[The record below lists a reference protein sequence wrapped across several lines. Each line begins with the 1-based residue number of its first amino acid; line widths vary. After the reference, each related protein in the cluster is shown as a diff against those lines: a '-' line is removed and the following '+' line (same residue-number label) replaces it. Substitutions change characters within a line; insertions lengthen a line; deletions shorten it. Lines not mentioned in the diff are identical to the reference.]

1 MTFRT
6 TIRSLAVS
14 AGLGLTVPATVSAQ
28 TPLTIPPA
36 DAVPT
41 AAPEPTSVPAAK
53 PTPVGKVTASPR
65 NPSDSVTALPQ
76 MLSDARTAYAK
87 VRDYVCHYIRQEKV
101 SGRLVPEQKCVLRV
115 RTEPFSV
122 AVQVVGPKEY
132 AGRETSFVSGRNTD
146 KVWFKPANSQKTV
159 RADMDDPRVILD
171 TRHTIVDT
179 GIQAVLDRVER
190 SVRIEQRLNNPVQVL
205 VADYSLAGRKCTRY
219 EIFCDR
225 PHVLRYAAR
234 HVIFID
240 DETKLPARYEAYA
253 QPSPGGVPG
262 GDLIEAQSFLGM
274 KLNQGI
280 GDAAFVR

>member
-14 AGLGLTVPATVSAQ
+14 AGLGLAASGTVSAQ
-28 TPLTIPPA
+28 VPDTIPPA

-41 AAPEPTSVPAAK
+41 AAPEPDAT
-53 PTPVGKVTASPR
+53 PTPVGKVTRSPR
-65 NPSDSVTALPQ
+65 NPSDSLTALPQ

-122 AVQVVGPKEY
+122 SVQVVGPKEY
-132 AGRETSFVSGRNTD
+132 AGRETSFVSGKNTD
-146 KVWFKPANSQKTV
+146 KVWFKPANSLETV
-159 RADMDDPRVILD
+159 RADMDDPRVLLD
-171 TRHTIVDT
+171 TRHTIADT
-179 GIQAVLDRVER
+179 GIVAVLDRVDR
-190 SVRIEQRLNNPVQVL
+190 AVRIEQRLNNPVQVL
-205 VADYSLAGRKCTRY
+205 VAEYTLAGRKCTRY

-234 HVIFID
+234 HVVFID

-253 QPSPGGVPG
+253 QPTPGGVPG
-262 GDLIEAQSFLGM
+262 GEPIEVQSFLGM